1 MPDPT
6 SYRKIQKSTDVGLE
20 AWRVIVARYASRCI
34 HCGSII
40 PKGKKVQWFKGV
52 GIRHEKCGQIYTES
66 KTLESN
72 AIMALLVDDNQEA
85 SRLVR
90 EAFDLYPYHESE
102 FFKLAD
108 YLFDINEFRKAIQMY
123 DKI

>member
-20 AWRVIVARYASRCI
+20 AWRVIVARYDSRCI

-52 GIRHEKCGQIYTES
+52 GVRHEKCAQIYTGS
-66 KTLESN
+66 KPLEYN

-85 SRLVR
+85 SRLVK
-90 EAFDLYPYHESE
+90 EAFDLYPYHASE
-102 FFKLAD
+102 FFNLAD
-108 YLFDINEFRKAIQMY
+108 YLFDIKE
-123 DKI
+123 D